1 MLDYLAR
8 RVGSEERD
16 AIETHVDTCSACRQL
31 LGELARSTLVDEL
44 VAPDPDEPTQIDRYR
59 IESRLGGGGMGTVY
73 AAYDPQLERRVAL
86 KLVHPELAVRGGV
99 ERLLREGRALAR
111 LAHPNVVAVHD
122 AGVADGRV
130 YVAMELVEGE
140 THATWLVT
148 PRGWREIARKFVD
161 AARGLAAAHRAGI
174 VHRDIKPENILV
186 DSHGRAKVADFG
198 LAGDETVRD
207 PDSPRAEGSPDS
219 RLTQPGAVL
228 GTPMFM
234 SPEQRR
240 GDQVGPATDQYALA
254 TACWSA
260 LFDREPKVRAPAWLK
275 RALVRGRAT
284 EPAKRYGSV
293 DELRT
298 AIDPERRERRA
309 RRTTLA
315 AGAVAL
321 GAGALVLYAVW
332 PAAVAADRELTTS
345 CASARADNAALW
357 NPAKRDAVHAAFRAS
372 RVSYAEQTWTRVD
385 GEIARDRIELDAAV
399 ARLCEHAPRTTEARG
414 AFHAGLACLADRR
427 ENTAKLV
434 IRFET
439 ISASDVRR
447 AVDLVHRIPTMED
460 CANPV
465 VLAAERAATAM
476 PGGPAARAATK
487 AAVVEARAAYDAG
500 QFQVAVGHARRAV
513 EHARPLGGMFLAGAL
528 VILGDFVSGIDLA
541 QAEAAYRQAVSAA
554 ELVHADDLRALAL
567 ARLMHAIAVTP
578 GRERE
583 GLALESNVRAAIA
596 RTGKQ
601 FALAPALHQTVGIA
615 KFQLGQ
621 VDAALVDL
629 EAALAAARS
638 VIPETDPRIP
648 QYLYPIGIALGVLGR
663 DQEAL
668 AIHQEAVRVA
678 TEVWGASHPETA
690 RFTIHLATKQA
701 TLGGCKTA
709 IPSLVAARAALVESL
724 PPDSFEHLQI
734 TQTIGSCYATLKRFD
749 DALREL
755 RAGQDALRAAKRAE
769 SVEMASSWVDLG
781 DVHYDREQPAEALAA
796 YRKAVALYEQ
806 LVPRDDS
813 RLARPLSRVG
823 EALAAL
829 GKSREAIA
837 PLERSLAIYT
847 AAGSPASLVAEA
859 AFPLARVLWIARRD
873 RVRARRLAES
883 ARAGLAGDAREPE
896 VASWLQTHR

>member
-1 MLDYLAR
+1 MSCPSPDRVLDYLAR
-8 RVGSEERD
+8 RVGSQERD
-16 AIETHVDTCSACRQL
+16 AIEMHVDTCSACRQL

-44 VAPDPDEPTQIDRYR
+44 VAPDPEHEPTQIDRYR

-73 AAYDPQLERRVAL
+73 AAYDPQLERRVAV

-140 THATWLVT
+140 TLAAWLET
-148 PRGWREIARKFVD
+148 PRGWREIVRKFVD

-174 VHRDIKPENILV
+174 VHRDVKPENILL
-186 DSHGRAKVADFG
+186 DARGRAKVADFG
-198 LAGDETVRD
+198 LAG
-207 PDSPRAEGSPDS
+207 
-219 RLTQPGAVL
+219 QPEDIAGDAGVVM

-240 GDQVGPATDQYALA
+240 GDEVGPATDQFALA
-254 TACWSA
+254 TACWNA
-260 LFDREPKVRAPAWLK
+260 LFDREPKRRVPGWLK
-275 RALVRGRAT
+275 RALARGRAT
-284 EPAKRYGSV
+284 EPAGRHRSV
-293 DELRT
+293 DDLRA
-298 AIDPERRERRA
+298 AIDPELHARRA
-309 RRTTLA
+309 RRATLA
-315 AGAVAL
+315 TGAAAL
-321 GAGALVLYAVW
+321 GAGALVLYAAW
-332 PAAVAADRELTTS
+332 PAAAAPDREIAAACESATAANTT
-345 CASARADNAALW
+345 LW
-357 NPAKRDAVHAAFRAS
+357 SPVEREAVHAAFRATS
-372 RVSYAEQTWTRVD
+372 VPYAEQTWTRVD
-385 GEIARDRIELDAAV
+385 AAIASDRTELDAAV
-399 ARLCEHAPRTTEARG
+399 TRLCEHWPRTAEARD
-414 AFHAGLACLADRR
+414 AFHAGLSCLADRR
-427 ENTAKLV
+427 DNTARLV
-434 IRFET
+434 TRFKT
-439 ISASDVRR
+439 IAVDEVRR
-447 AVDLVHRIPTMED
+447 AVDLAHRIPTIED

-487 AAVVEARAAYDAG
+487 AAVTAGRAAHDAG
-500 QFQVAVGHARRAV
+500 QFQTAVGHARQAV

-528 VILGDFVSGIDLA
+528 VILGDFVTGIDLA
-541 QAEAAYRQAVSAA
+541 EAEAAYRQAISAA

-583 GLALESNVRAAIA
+583 GLALEPNVSAAIA
-596 RTGKQ
+596 RSGKR
-601 FALAPALHQTVGIA
+601 AAIAPALHQTIGIA

-621 VDAALVDL
+621 IEPALVELQAALTS
-629 EAALAAARS
+629 ARA
-638 VIPETDPRIP
+638 VIPDTDPRIP

-678 TEVWGASHPETA
+678 TEVWGSNHPETA

-701 TLGGCKTA
+701 TLGECTAA
-709 IPSLVAARAALVESL
+709 IPVLVAARKALTGSL

-734 TQTIGSCYATLKRFD
+734 TQTLSTCYANQQRHD

-755 RAGQDALRAAKRAE
+755 RAGQEALRAAKRE
-769 SVEMASSWVDLG
+769 QSVEMASAWVDLG
-781 DVHYDREQPAEALAA
+781 DVDYDRKQFTEALAA
-796 YRKAVALYEQ
+796 YRSAVALYEK

-813 RLARPLSRVG
+813 RLALPLSRVG
-823 EALAAL
+823 EALDAL
-829 GKSREAIA
+829 GKPAQAIA

-847 AAGSPASLVAEA
+847 TSGSPARLVAEA
-859 AFPLARVLWIARRD
+859 AFPLARALWATRRD
-873 RVRARRLAES
+873 RTRARKLAES
-883 ARAGLAGDAREPE
+883 ALAGLAGDEREAE
-896 VASWLQTHR
+896 VESWLRTHGPR